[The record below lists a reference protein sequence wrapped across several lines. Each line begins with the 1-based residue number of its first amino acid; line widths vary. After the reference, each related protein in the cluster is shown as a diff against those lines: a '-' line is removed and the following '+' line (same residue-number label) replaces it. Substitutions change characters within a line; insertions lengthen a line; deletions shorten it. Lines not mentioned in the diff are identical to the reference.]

1 MVVSRS
7 ISFIVLA
14 SLEVIPLLRRVP
26 ACSAAISSCSR
37 SLLLAAPSAFSRL
50 IGANHAEHPL
60 R

>member
-1 MVVSRS
+1 MVVARS

-26 ACSAAISSCSR
+26 ACCAAISSVSR

-50 IGANHAEHPL
+50 IGANRVGRPL